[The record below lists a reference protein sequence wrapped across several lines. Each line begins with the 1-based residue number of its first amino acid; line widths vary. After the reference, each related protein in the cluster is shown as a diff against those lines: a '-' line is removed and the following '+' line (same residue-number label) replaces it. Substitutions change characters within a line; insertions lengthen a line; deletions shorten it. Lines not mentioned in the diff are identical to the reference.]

1 MEYLRKFEPG
11 TLATAAFKSNP
22 NDRERALPGTFG
34 YTAAM
39 SKAKKKSDGGSTI
52 ALNKKAGHDYH
63 IEERYEAGIAL
74 LGWEVKALRAGRVQL
89 KESYVKIL
97 HAEAFLV
104 GAHVSP
110 LPTASTH
117 VDPNPVRN
125 RKLLLQ
131 RTQLNKLIG
140 LTERAGYTLV
150 PTAMYWKQGRAKL
163 EVGLAKG
170 KKLHDKRADEKDKDW
185 QREKQRIFKQR

>member
-1 MEYLRKFEPG
+1 
-11 TLATAAFKSNP
+11 
-22 NDRERALPGTFG
+22 
-34 YTAAM
+34 M

-52 ALNKKAGHDYH
+52 ALNKKASHDYH

-74 LGWEVKALRAGRVQL
+74 LGWEVKALRAGRLQL

-97 HAEAFLV
+97 HAEAYLV

-117 VDPNPVRN
+117 VDPDPVRN

-185 QREKQRIFKQR
+185 QREKQRIFKQH

>member
-1 MEYLRKFEPG
+1 
-11 TLATAAFKSNP
+11 
-22 NDRERALPGTFG
+22 
-34 YTAAM
+34 M

-52 ALNKKAGHDYH
+52 ALNKKASHDYH

-74 LGWEVKALRAGRVQL
+74 LGWEVKALRAGRLQL

-97 HAEAFLV
+97 HGEAYLV

-117 VDPNPVRN
+117 VDPDPVRN

-185 QREKQRIFKQR
+185 QREKQRIFKQH